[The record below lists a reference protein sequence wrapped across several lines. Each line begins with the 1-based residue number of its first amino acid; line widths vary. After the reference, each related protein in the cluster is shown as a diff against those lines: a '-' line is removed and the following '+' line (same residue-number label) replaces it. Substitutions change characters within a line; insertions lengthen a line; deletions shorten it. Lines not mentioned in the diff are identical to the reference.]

1 MRKMDEIPN
10 LIGQVRQLSRAER
23 KEARARRRM
32 LRKLGAGVQLCG
44 AKTRQGRP
52 CIMTALRN
60 GRCRMHGGASKGPVT
75 PEGKQKALDAL
86 RRGRATRAAKAAARN
101 A

>member
-1 MRKMDEIPN
+1 MDEMTT

-32 LRKLGAGVQLCG
+32 LRKVGAGIRLCG

-60 GRCRMHGGASKGPVT
+60 GRCKFHGGMSTGAKT
-75 PEGKQKALDAL
+75 PEGKAKSVAALTNYWAK
-86 RRGRATRAAKAAARN
+86 RKAAKACA
-101 A
+101 